1 MTSVCDTVLV
11 LRVEMLRLR
20 WALHLIEVD
29 IEIVSCIDV
38 RGYWLG
44 LFFADFADFTV
55 ESAAGIIGL
64 EVRTNITESHCASRN
79 GMRLSEDRGI
89 GRLLERAK
97 RLRMSTR
104 KHACSLYRA
113 CCFFIV
119 GDHAT
124 TAAFQ
129 SAVI

>member
-11 LRVEMLRLR
+11 LRVDMLRLR

-55 ESAAGIIGL
+55 ESAAGIIGFRSADEYHRKPL
-64 EVRTNITESHCASRN
+64 
-79 GMRLSEDRGI
+79 RL
-89 GRLLERAK
+89 
-97 RLRMSTR
+97 T
-104 KHACSLYRA
+104 
-113 CCFFIV
+113 
-119 GDHAT
+119 
-124 TAAFQ
+124 
-129 SAVI
+129 